1 MKRITAFVA
10 AIVLLTAGAWA
21 QDGKGIYNK
30 YSDNENVSAVYIS
43 SSMFKLMGNKVPNME
58 LGEGSSMNLGSIIKN
73 LNSMYLLDCEDPD
86 LCKEIKS
93 DVNKFIN
100 KYDFEMLMEIKDK
113 GEVVR
118 IYTTGNERT
127 VTQFIMTAA
136 EYDAFT
142 FICLDGTMSRAD
154 LEKAIAKATQQ
165 ME

>member
-118 IYTTGNERT
+118 IYTAGNERT

-136 EYDAFT
+136 EYEAFT

>member
-1 MKRITAFVA
+1 MKRIAAFVA
-10 AIVLLTAGAWA
+10 ALFLLTAGTWA

-30 YSDNENVSAVYIS
+30 YSDNDEVSAVYIS
-43 SSMFKLMGNKVPNME
+43 SSMFKLMGKVPNME
-58 LGEGSSMNLGSIIKN
+58 LSEGNSMDLGSIIKN

-86 LCKEIKS
+86 LCKEIKA
-93 DVNKFIN
+93 DVSKFIK

-118 IYTTGNERT
+118 IYTTGNEKT
-127 VTQFIMTAA
+127 VTQFVMTAS
-136 EYDAFT
+136 EYEAFT

-154 LEKAIAKATQQ
+154 LEKAIAKATQH

>member
-1 MKRITAFVA
+1 MKRIATFVA
-10 AIVLLTAGAWA
+10 AMFLLTAGAWA

-30 YSDNENVSAVYIS
+30 YSDNEEVSAVYIS
-43 SSMFKLMGNKVPNME
+43 ASMFKLMGKVPNMDI
-58 LGEGSSMNLGSIIKN
+58 GEGSMDLGSIIKN

-86 LCKEIKS
+86 LCAEIKA
-93 DVNKFIN
+93 DVNKFIK

-118 IYTTGNERT
+118 IYTTGNEKT
-127 VTQFIMTAA
+127 VTQFILTAS
-136 EYDAFT
+136 EYEAFT

-154 LEKAIAKATQQ
+154 LEKAIAKATQN

>member
-1 MKRITAFVA
+1 MKRIAAFVA
-10 AIVLLTAGAWA
+10 AMFLLTAATWA

-30 YSDNENVSAVYIS
+30 YSDNDDVSAVYIS
-43 SSMFKLMGNKVPNME
+43 SSMFKLMGKVPNME
-58 LGEGSSMNLGSIIKN
+58 LGDGSMNLGPLIKN

-86 LCKEIKS
+86 LCNEIKA
-93 DVNKFIN
+93 DVNKFIK
-100 KYDFEMLMEIKDK
+100 KYNFEMLMEIKDK

-118 IYTTGNERT
+118 IYTTGNEKT
-127 VTQFIMTAA
+127 VTQFIMTAS
-136 EYDAFT
+136 EYEAFT

>member
-1 MKRITAFVA
+1 MKRIAAFVA
-10 AIVLLTAGAWA
+10 AMFLLTAGAWA

-30 YSDNENVSAVYIS
+30 YSDNDNVSAVYIS
-43 SSMFKLMGNKVPNME
+43 SSMFKLMGKVPNMD
-58 LGEGSSMNLGSIIKN
+58 LGEGSSMDLGSIIKN

-86 LCKEIKS
+86 LCAEIKA
-93 DVNKFIN
+93 DVNKFIK
-100 KYDFEMLMEIKDK
+100 KYEFEMLMEIKDK

-118 IYTTGNERT
+118 IYTTGSEKT
-127 VTQFIMTAA
+127 VTQFVMTAA

-165 ME
+165 IE

>member
-118 IYTTGNERT
+118 VYTAGNEKT
-127 VTQFIMTAA
+127 VSQFIMTAA
-136 EYDAFT
+136 EYEAFT

>member
-86 LCKEIKS
+86 LCKEIKA

-118 IYTTGNERT
+118 VYTAGNEKT
-127 VTQFIMTAA
+127 VSQFIMTAA
-136 EYDAFT
+136 EYEAFT

>member
-1 MKRITAFVA
+1 MKRIAALVA
-10 AIVLLTAGAWA
+10 AMILLTAGAWA

-30 YSDNENVSAVYIS
+30 YSDNDNVSAVYIS
-43 SSMFKLMGNKVPNME
+43 SSMFKLMGKVPNME
-58 LGEGSSMNLGSIIKN
+58 LGEGSSMDLGSIIKN
-73 LNSMYLLDCEDPD
+73 LNSMYLLDCEDPA
-86 LCKEIKS
+86 LCNEIKS
-93 DVNKFIN
+93 DVNKFIK

-118 IYTTGNERT
+118 IYTTGNEKT

-136 EYDAFT
+136 EYEAFT

>member
-1 MKRITAFVA
+1 MKRIAAFVA
-10 AIVLLTAGAWA
+10 AMFLLTAGTWA

-43 SSMFKLMGNKVPNME
+43 SSMFKLMGNKVPNMD

-86 LCKEIKS
+86 LTKEIKS

-154 LEKAIAKATQQ
+154 LERAIAKATQQ

>member
-136 EYDAFT
+136 EYEAFT